1 MFISA
6 VEAHGFRNLEGR
18 IPIAYPLCLLLG
30 ENNAGK
36 SNVIDALRLL
46 LEPDTGQRA
55 RKWITSE
62 DFRHDGRG
70 TRSVDRFEIAVE
82 FSDLNANDVARMV
95 TCLAPSLG
103 ANKARLRLAASLRSD
118 SRVDTEWYGGDS
130 SRADVEKFAREAT
143 TFTYLQPLRDA
154 TADLRPGRDN
164 RIVDLI
170 TALAPEGHADRAQIE
185 HAAVSA
191 NAAFAEIPAV
201 VTGRGRIQDRLK
213 AMTGSDVFSQQ
224 TDLTFADPRF
234 ERIVGSLRALAGTL
248 APLELSENGLGFNNL
263 LYMAVLLAGLSSRTD
278 GGLHVLLVEEPEA
291 HLHPQ
296 LQDLLMQHLENPG
309 NDATQVVVTSHSPNF
324 ASSARVERATV
335 IVPQAVGSPTI
346 ARAPADFGL
355 TPKQMRHLR
364 RFLDAT
370 KAALLFSRGVIFV
383 EGVSEQ
389 LLVPV
394 IAKHLDRPL
403 APLGIAVI
411 NIGGVA
417 FEPFLS
423 LFGPDHLP
431 HRCAVIS
438 DSDPPDG
445 PDAEDEENLL
455 DEVLEVTPAT
465 DCVGAEP
472 LAAFVP
478 PMSARARRLLRA
490 GSETIRVCLAEKTLE
505 WDLVKAG
512 NWDLALAALEQ
523 VHPRVA
529 AKLRTDHANSSDEDR
544 ATAFLAK
551 VKKTKAEVA
560 QELADS
566 IDEGTAAALHVPE
579 YIRRAILWVSGDEA

>member
-46 LEPDTGQRA
+46 LEPDVGPRT

-62 DFRHDGRG
+62 DFRHDGHGVRA
-70 TRSVDRFEIAVE
+70 VDGFEIGVE
-82 FSDLNANDVARMV
+82 FSGLTAADMARMV

-118 SRVDTEWYGGDS
+118 GKVDTEWYGGDS
-130 SRADVEKFAREAT
+130 SRPDVERFAREAT

-170 TALAPEGHADRAQIE
+170 AALAPAGHPDRTQIE
-185 HAAVSA
+185 RAAVAA
-191 NAAFAEIPAV
+191 NAALFQVGSV
-201 VTGRGRIQDRLK
+201 VDGRDRIQNRLK
-213 AMTGSDVFSQQ
+213 AMTGGEVFSQE
-224 TDLTFADPRF
+224 TDLAFADPRF
-234 ERIVGSLRALAGTL
+234 ERIVGSLRALAGSL

-263 LYMAVLLAGLSSRTD
+263 LYMAVLLAGLSSKTD

-296 LQDLLMQHLENPG
+296 LQDLLMRHLESQG
-309 NDATQVVVTSHSPNF
+309 ADATQVVVTSHSPNF

-335 IVPQAVGSPTI
+335 IVPQPVGSPTI
-346 ARAPADFGL
+346 ARAPGDFGL
-355 TPKQMRHLR
+355 EPKQLRHLR
-364 RFLDAT
+364 RFLDVT

-394 IAKHLDRPL
+394 IAKHLGKPL
-403 APLGIAVI
+403 APRGITVI

-417 FEPFLS
+417 FEPFLC
-423 LFGPDHLP
+423 LFGSDQLP

-438 DSDPPDG
+438 DSDPA
-445 PDAEDEENLL
+445 DAPEDEENYLSE
-455 DEVLEVTPAT
+455 DPAATPAVAGGEVTPL
-465 DCVGAEP
+465 GP
-472 LAAFVP
+472 AAP
-478 PMSARARRLLRA
+478 PMSARARRLQRA
-490 GSETIRVCLAEKTLE
+490 DGGTIRVCLAEKTLE

-512 NWDLALAALEQ
+512 NWDLALAALGQ
-523 VHPRVA
+523 FHPRVA
-529 AKLRTDHANSSDEDR
+529 AKLRTDHVTSSDEER

-551 VKKTKAEVA
+551 VKTTKAEVA
-560 QELADS
+560 QELADL
-566 IDEGTAAALHVPE
+566 IEEGVATGLQVPE
-579 YIRRAILWVSGDEA
+579 YIKRAILWVSSDGE

>member
-18 IPIAYPLCLLLG
+18 IPIAFPLCLLLG

-46 LEPDTGQRA
+46 LEPDVGQRI
-55 RKWITSE
+55 RKWITAE

-82 FSDLNANDVARMV
+82 FSDLTTADAARMV

-118 SRVDTEWYGGDS
+118 GKVDTEWYGGDS
-130 SRADVEKFAREAT
+130 SHADVEKFAREAT

-170 TALAPEGHADRAQIE
+170 AALAPAGHADRIKIE
-185 HAAVSA
+185 QAAVAA
-191 NAAFAEIPAV
+191 NAALFQVGSV
-201 VTGRGRIQDRLK
+201 VDSRARIQNRLK
-213 AMTGSDVFSQQ
+213 EMTGGEVFSQE
-224 TDLTFADPRF
+224 TDLAFADPRF
-234 ERIVGSLRALAGTL
+234 ERILGSLRALAGSL

-263 LYMAVLLAGLSSRTD
+263 LYMAVLLAGLSSKTD

-296 LQDLLMQHLENPG
+296 LQDLLMRHLESQG
-309 NDATQVVVTSHSPNF
+309 VDATQVVVTSHSPNF
-324 ASSARVERATV
+324 ASSASVERATV

-346 ARAPADFGL
+346 ARAPGDFGL
-355 TPKQMRHLR
+355 EPKQLRHLR
-364 RFLDAT
+364 RFLDVT

-394 IAKHLDRPL
+394 IAKQMGKPL
-403 APLGIAVI
+403 APRGITVI

-417 FEPFLS
+417 FEPFLC
-423 LFGPDHLP
+423 LFGPDQLP

-438 DSDPPDG
+438 DSDPPDAPG
-445 PDAEDEENLL
+445 LEDEEDSLSE
-455 DEVLEVTPAT
+455 DPAAAAAVADHEVTPLGPEA
-465 DCVGAEP
+465 
-472 LAAFVP
+472 P
-478 PMSARARRLLRA
+478 PMSARARRLQRA
-490 GSETIRVCLAEKTLE
+490 DSDTIRVCLAEKTLE

-512 NWDLALAALEQ
+512 NWDLALAALSQ
-523 VHPRVA
+523 FHPRVA
-529 AKLRTDHANSSDEDR
+529 AGLRRNHVNSSDEER
-544 ATAFLAK
+544 AAAFLAK
-551 VKKTKAEVA
+551 VQTIKGEVA

-566 IDEGTAAALHVPE
+566 IEEGSAIGLQIPD
-579 YIRRAILWVSGDEA
+579 YIRRAILWVSGDDE